1 MSLSVGNERD
11 SVVHHS
17 RPWHCVPNPDLC
29 LPLFYFLIVQ
39 LTHLRG
45 HRFNIYIYT
54 HIHIYRHIYIYTS
67 IYLCIYICIYVSVYL
82 CISLSLSIYA
92 SIIYISIIYFMHVYV
107 NVHVCGGQ
115 RITCESWFILLSCG
129 SWGSNSGHHAWCQT
143 PHRTQLSG
151 LPDSGVDSCI
161 SGKQEKFRLQG
172 SKGVLIPS
180 LHWQKW
186 SSTVL
191 QPPGLRKSQKIG
203 SWSE

>member
-1 MSLSVGNERD
+1 MCLSIFV
-11 SVVHHS
+11 S
-17 RPWHCVPNPDLC
+17 
-29 LPLFYFLIVQ
+29 
-39 LTHLRG
+39 
-45 HRFNIYIYT
+45 IYISMYL
-54 HIHIYRHIYIYTS
+54 YIYVYIC
-67 IYLCIYICIYVSVYL
+67 IYVSMYLYTYLCIYVLCIYICIYVSVYL

-203 SWSE
+203 SWSEWPQMFLHLRISVNLWLCRHSPGLVWK